1 MEVWKK
7 ITVGALAGGVI
18 IGGVLFIPKLIKLKN
33 ASPELDVVPTA
44 KIHKL
49 DFTGVTIRIDVQL
62 KNPTTADFKMKYPY
76 IRLSYKGS
84 VIGTSQSV
92 DKDIEMASFGEANIT
107 QIMMHIPITSVL
119 SMAGALLKAVQNN
132 TEVKV
137 DITTITHIDPYWKVI
152 EEDQEGE
159 KVKVWKRLV
168 NLGKKTLI
176 PYNKQQSVTLRKQ
189 K

>member
-7 ITVGALAGGVI
+7 ITVGTLAGGVI
-18 IGGVLFIPKLIKLKN
+18 IGGIVFIPKLIKLKN

-49 DFTGVTIRIDVQL
+49 DFTGLTIRIDVQL
-62 KNPTTADFKMKYPY
+62 KNPTTASFKMKYPY
-76 IRLSYKGS
+76 IRLSYNGS

-92 DKDIEMASFGEANIT
+92 NKDIEMPGLGEANIT
-107 QIMMHIPITSVL
+107 QIMMQVPITSVL
-119 SMAGALLKAVQNN
+119 SMAGALLKAVKNN

-137 DITTITHIDPYWKVI
+137 DIQTVTHIDPYW
-152 EEDQEGE
+152 EYNEDNKE
-159 KVKVWKRLV
+159 WKRLI
-168 NLGKKTLI
+168 NLGKKSLI
-176 PYNKQQSVTLRKQ
+176 PYNQTQSVTLRKQ

>member
-7 ITVGALAGGVI
+7 ITVGTLAGGVI
-18 IGGVLFIPKLIKLKN
+18 IGGIIFIPKLIKLKN

-49 DFTGVTIRIDVQL
+49 DFTGLTIRIDVQL
-62 KNPTTADFKMKYPY
+62 KNPTTASFKMKYPY
-76 IRLSYKGS
+76 IRLSYNGS

-92 DKDIEMASFGEANIT
+92 NKDIEMPGLGEANIT
-107 QIMMHIPITSVL
+107 QIMMHVPITSVL

-137 DITTITHIDPYWKVI
+137 DIQTVTHIDPYW
-152 EEDQEGE
+152 EYNEDSKE
-159 KVKVWKRLV
+159 WKRLI
-168 NLGKKTLI
+168 NLGKKSLI
-176 PYNKQQSVTLRKQ
+176 PYNQTQSVTLRKQ

>member
-7 ITVGALAGGVI
+7 ITVGALAGGVL

-33 ASPELDVVPTA
+33 ASPELDVIPKA

-49 DFTGVTIRIDVQL
+49 DFTGLTIRVDVQL
-62 KNPTTADFKMKYPY
+62 KNPTTAAFKMKYPY

-92 DKDIEMASFGEANIT
+92 NKDIEMPGLGEANIS
-107 QIMMHIPITSVL
+107 QIMMHVPITSVL
-119 SMAGALLKAVQNN
+119 SMAGTLLKAVQNN

-137 DITTITHIDPYWKVI
+137 DITTITHIDPYWKYD
-152 EEDQEGE
+152 EDKKE
-159 KVKVWKRLV
+159 WKRMV
-168 NLGKKTLI
+168 NLGKKSLI
-176 PYNKQQSVTLRKQ
+176 PYNKTQSVSLRKQ